1 MSTGWTLRSLMAD
14 ATTTLANDL
23 ADHAVNDQTVYL
35 ALYSDASTELTATGY
50 ARQAVSFGAA
60 DAGIARNDTTLEF
73 PAFTGAGGSI
83 THAALWSAASGGTR
97 LTAIKALGGTSLT
110 WVDSI
115 PVVFP
120 TGTITF
126 TVA

>member
-1 MSTGWTLRSLMAD
+1 MSD

-50 ARQAVSFGAA
+50 VRQAVAFGPAA
-60 DAGIARNDTTLEF
+60 AGVARSASTVEF
-73 PAFTGAGGSI
+73 PAFSGAGGAI

-97 LTAIKALGGTSLT
+97 LTAVKALGGTSLT

-126 TVA
+126 TVT